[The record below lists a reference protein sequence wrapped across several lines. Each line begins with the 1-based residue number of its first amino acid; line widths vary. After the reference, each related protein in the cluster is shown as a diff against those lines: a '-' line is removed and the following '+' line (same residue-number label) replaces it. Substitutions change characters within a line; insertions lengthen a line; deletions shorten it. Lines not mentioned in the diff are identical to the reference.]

1 MYVDSPNFKWV
12 SNIISTFMYIVQDVT
27 FCLHNIFKISNFL
40 IYLKRCH
47 YYQKVQAFSFYGVV
61 FDIKVLAIMEL
72 TKQQKVEVVKLY
84 YDY

>member
-1 MYVDSPNFKWV
+1 
-12 SNIISTFMYIVQDVT
+12 MYIVQDVT

-61 FDIKVLAIMEL
+61 FDISEIKVLAIMEL